1 MRLRRPI
8 AGLAAALLAI
18 APTAAPAGAAPAKPT
33 KPRRIMSTNMC
44 SDLLLLM
51 LVPKARISSIT
62 YLAHD
67 AVAVLM
73 PGADAGVPIN
83 HGTAEEVVREKPDLI
98 LASPWSAT
106 SMRRLAARVGAPVAE
121 IESANSFA
129 DIRRIVRQT
138 GALVGE
144 RERAEALIAR
154 MDRTLADLAA
164 TRPRRT
170 VRLVAWSGASSV
182 PGKSTLTD
190 EIIRMAGGENIAA
203 KYDDARYSS
212 FGMEEL
218 LRARP
223 DALMHGE
230 DRYDSPSIRDSLM
243 AHPVI
248 RKAFAGRQI
257 SYPASLYTCGL
268 PQSAEAA
275 RDLRAALAKLPA
287 GGVPW

>member
-1 MRLRRPI
+1 MLLV
-8 AGLAAALLAI
+8 AGPASDLL
-18 APTAAPAGAAPAKPT
+18 AAPAGSSAAPTAR
-33 KPRRIMSTNMC
+33 PRRIMSTNMC

-62 YLAHD
+62 HLAHD

-73 PGADAGVPIN
+73 PGADAGVRIN
-83 HGTAEEVVREKPDLI
+83 HGTAEDVLREKPDLI
-98 LASPWSAT
+98 LASPWSSAPL
-106 SMRRLAARVGAPVAE
+106 RRLAAKVGAPVAE
-121 IESANSFA
+121 IDAANSFA
-129 DIRRIVRQT
+129 DIRRITRQT

-144 RERAEALIAR
+144 PERAEALIAD
-154 MDRTLADLAA
+154 MDRTLAGLAA

-170 VRLVAWSGASSV
+170 VRLVAWSDAGSV
-182 PGKSTLTD
+182 PGRGTLTD
-190 EIIRMAGGENIAA
+190 EIIRVAGAENVAV
-203 KYDDARYSS
+203 KYEDGRHSS

-230 DRYDSPSIRDSLM
+230 DRYDGPSIRDALVT
-243 AHPVI
+243 HPVI

-268 PQSAEAA
+268 PQSADAA
-275 RDLRAALAKLPA
+275 RDLRAALAKLPP
-287 GGVPW
+287 GSVPW

>member
-8 AGLAAALLAI
+8 AGLVAALLA
-18 APTAAPAGAAPAKPT
+18 TAPAAGLAKPEA
-33 KPRRIMSTNMC
+33 KPHRIMSTNMC

-73 PGADAGVPIN
+73 PGADAGVRIN
-83 HGTAEEVVREKPDLI
+83 YGTAEEVVREKPDLI

-106 SMRRLAARVGAPVAE
+106 AMRRLAAKVGVPVAD

-144 RERAEALIAR
+144 PARAEALIAR

-164 TRPRRT
+164 SRPRRT
-170 VRLVAWSGASSV
+170 VRLIAWSDAGSV
-182 PGKSTLTD
+182 PGKGTLTD
-190 EIIRMAGGENIAA
+190 EIIRLAGGENIAA
-203 KYDDARYSS
+203 KYDDERYSS
-212 FGMEEL
+212 FDLEEL

-223 DALMHGE
+223 DALLHGE
-230 DRYDSPSIRDSLM
+230 DRYDGPSIRDSRA
-243 AHPVI
+243 AHPII

-257 SYPASLYTCGL
+257 SYPASLYACGL
-268 PQSAEAA
+268 PQSADAA
-275 RDLRAALAKLPA
+275 RDLRGALAKLPA